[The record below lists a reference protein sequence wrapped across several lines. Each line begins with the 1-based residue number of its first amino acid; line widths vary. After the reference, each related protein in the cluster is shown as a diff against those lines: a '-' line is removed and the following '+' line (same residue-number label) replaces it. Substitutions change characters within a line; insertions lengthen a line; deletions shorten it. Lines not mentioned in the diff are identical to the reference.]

1 MKMDT
6 LNVYNWV
13 NSTQKKKKLCTF
25 DVQILESTGA
35 DLGADSGEG
44 AMWQLD
50 NF

>member
-13 NSTQKKKKLCTF
+13 NSTKKKKNLCTF
-25 DVQILESTGA
+25 NVQILESAGA